1 MRPGRMPGGFN
12 INEMM
17 KQAQK
22 LQADMEKKQAE
33 LAAKEYVATAGGG
46 AVTATVSDSKIKAL
60 SLSPDAV
67 DPDDAEL
74 LADMITA
81 AVNEALNEAL
91 TMCKEEAAREIGKLT
106 GGVGGGLL

>member
-22 LQADMEKKQAE
+22 LQADMERKQAE
-33 LAAKEYVATAGGG
+33 LAEKEYVATAGGG
-46 AVTATVSDSKIKAL
+46 AVSVTVAESKVK
-60 SLSPDAV
+60 SLTISPDAI
-67 DPDDAEL
+67 DPDDSEL

-81 AVNEALNEAL
+81 AVNDALNQ
-91 TMCKEEAAREIGKLT
+91 CKEEAAREMGKLT
-106 GGVGGGLL
+106 GSVGGGLF

>member
-33 LAAKEYVATAGGG
+33 LAEREYTATAGGG
-46 AVTATVSDSKIKAL
+46 AVTAVVTNGLVKTLTIA
-60 SLSPDAV
+60 PDAI

-81 AVNEALNEAL
+81 AVNDAL
-91 TMCKEEAAREIGKLT
+91 TQCKEETAREMSKLT
-106 GGVGGGLL
+106 GGVGGGLF

>member
-81 AVNEALNEAL
+81 AVNEAL
-91 TMCKEEAAREIGKLT
+91 TMCKDEATREMSKLT

>member
-46 AVTATVSDSKIKAL
+46 AVSATVMDSKVKAL
-60 SLSPDAV
+60 TISPDAV
-67 DPDDAEL
+67 DPDDVEL

-81 AVNEALNEAL
+81 AVNEAL
-91 TMCKEEAAREIGKLT
+91 TQCKEEAAREIGKLT
-106 GGVGGGLL
+106 GGMGGGLL